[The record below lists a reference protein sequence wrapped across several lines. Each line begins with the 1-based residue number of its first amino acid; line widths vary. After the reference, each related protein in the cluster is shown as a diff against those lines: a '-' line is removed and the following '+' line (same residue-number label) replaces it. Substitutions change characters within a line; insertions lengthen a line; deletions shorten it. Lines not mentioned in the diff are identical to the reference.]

1 MRQSNVVILRMMFNI
16 GVVLTKMCSIFAGK
30 ALMMVV
36 MLTIMKVVMLTMATM
51 AVMLTILMV
60 VMVTMI
66 TVVMLTMMM
75 VVRLTMAMVVML
87 AMAMV
92 VMLTMMVVVIALG
105 RRVRVQRAAAK
116 AVKSSS
122 AVIEEA
128 GGRWRRD
135 YLMIGLDPSSPSDRL
150 TSSALQIL

>member
-1 MRQSNVVILRMMFNI
+1 MQCN
-16 GVVLTKMCSIFAGK
+16 
-30 ALMMVV
+30 
-36 MLTIMKVVMLTMATM
+36 VVMLTMVINLGVFLTIMCGSVAGKTLM
-51 AVMLTILMV
+51 MVAMLTM
-60 VMVTMI
+60 M
-66 TVVMLTMMM
+66 TVVMLTKMM
-75 VVRLTMAMVVML
+75 
-87 AMAMV
+87 
-92 VMLTMMVVVIALG
+92 VVIALG

-150 TSSALQIL
+150 TSTAVQIL